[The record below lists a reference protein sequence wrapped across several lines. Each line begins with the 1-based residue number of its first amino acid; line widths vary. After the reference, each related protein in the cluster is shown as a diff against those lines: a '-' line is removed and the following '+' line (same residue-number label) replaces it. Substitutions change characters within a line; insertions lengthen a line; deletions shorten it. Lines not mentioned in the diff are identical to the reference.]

1 MPKSSSLEDQL
12 AALNA
17 LRAAPLTVEAGEQLR
32 RALAHKNSHL
42 IAAAAEIVG
51 EHELLDLEPDLVQ
64 TFTTLLSQPAKSDP
78 GCCAKHA
85 LADALYRLEAAAEA
99 VFLPGVRHVQ
109 MEPTWGGQ
117 ADTAAALRGV
127 CALGLVRMHHP
138 RALLELAR
146 LLADPESDARIAA
159 VRALGYAG
167 DPASAP
173 LLCFKALIGDERP
186 EVIYECFL
194 ALLKLD
200 AATALPFVAD
210 FLRRGD
216 PALAES
222 AALALGES
230 RQAGAFP
237 LLCAAW
243 ENTFDADLRR
253 TLLLAIATLRTEPA
267 IAYLLTI
274 VRAEARV
281 HADAALDALT
291 MYQSDPAI
299 WRRVTQARALARR

>member
-1 MPKSSSLEDQL
+1 MPKATSLETQL

-32 RALAHKNSHL
+32 RALANKNSH
-42 IAAAAEIVG
+42 ITAAAAEIVG
-51 EHELLDLEPDLVQ
+51 ENELLDLEPDLVQ
-64 TFTTLLSQPAKSDP
+64 AFTALLGQPAKADP
-78 GCCAKHA
+78 GCRAKRA
-85 LADALYRLEAAAEA
+85 LADALYRLDSAAES

-117 ADTAAALRGV
+117 ADTAAALRGA

-138 RALLELAR
+138 HALLELAR

-167 DPASAP
+167 DPACAP
-173 LLCFKALIGDERP
+173 LLRFKSLIGDERP
-186 EVIYECFL
+186 EVVYECFL

-200 AATALPFVAD
+200 AAALPFVAD
-210 FLRRGD
+210 FLKTGD
-216 PALAES
+216 PALTES

-230 RQAGAFP
+230 RQEAA
-237 LLCAAW
+237 LAILCAAW
-243 ENTFDADLRR
+243 ENTFEAELRR
-253 TLLLAIATLRTEPA
+253 TLLLAIATLRTEAA
-267 IAYLLTI
+267 IGYLLDI
-274 VRAEARV
+274 VREEARV
-281 HADAALDALT
+281 HAEAALDALK

-299 WRRVTQARALARR
+299 WRRVTQARALAK